1 MLQLFKTLL
10 DNLNPTDSNAQHQPS
25 TVCGLSSE
33 QFASVSLMLM
43 VANADFNLTVEETA
57 LVEQYL
63 QRELGLT
70 NVEAKEVCEQA
81 IKRAD
86 EAVSLHEFTT
96 QLKQLSYATRL
107 QLMQQLWQQAYID
120 HELDPNEEAMLRKIA
135 DLLFIRHSD
144 YIQAKLRVIDN

>member
-1 MLQLFKTLL
+1 MLQFFKTLL
-10 DNLNPTDSNAQHQPS
+10 DNFETTAVPAEHDLDA
-25 TVCGLSSE
+25 VCGLSQQ

-43 VANADFNLTVEETA
+43 LANADFNLANEETA

-63 QRELGLT
+63 QRELALSAS
-70 NVEAKEVCEQA
+70 EAKQVCQQA

-96 QLKQLSYATRL
+96 ELKQLNYDTRL
-107 QLMQQLWQQAYID
+107 KLMEQLWQQAYID
-120 HELDPNEEAMLRKIA
+120 NELDPNEEAMLRKIA

-144 YIQAKLRVIDN
+144 YIQTKLKVLQV